1 MYNLYHTERRER
13 GKSDEREG
21 GLEIKEKREK
31 EVIPDI
37 ELRGSEPC
45 LWEKAIQ
52 DRDVSL
58 SRVDRS
64 RYIKLVLISF
74 VNPHSLAVSNGRSF
88 R

>member
-1 MYNLYHTERRER
+1 M
-13 GKSDEREG
+13 
-21 GLEIKEKREK
+21 
-31 EVIPDI
+31 PDI

-45 LWEKAIQ
+45 LSEKAIQ
-52 DRDVSL
+52 GSEVSL

-88 R
+88 RLEGSERRQGVSGFKLKD